1 MTPVNPQIISE
12 EKKQE
17 RKRKEKWLYLQ
28 SFYERK
34 IIHKKKEIYMQVIRT
49 RYDQ

>member
-17 RKRKEKWLYLQ
+17 RKRKEKWLYLHN
-28 SFYERK
+28 FYEGK
-34 IIHKKKEIYMQVIRT
+34 MIHKKKEIYMQQIRT
-49 RYDQ
+49 R